1 MERRQKG
8 SLMKH
13 IFGVEDYNKQEDF
26 DRAIAMLVDLGSQGD
41 EGEIVY
47 IEKDNHMS
55 MKARPV
61 LARLDFILR
70 DRTASM
76 FESSLQFNTKLL
88 QEAGIKF
95 TIAAKKE
102 MMIGDEKWIL
112 KGLPSKSSKK
122 E

>member
-8 SLMKH
+8 PLMKH
-13 IFGVEDYNKQEDF
+13 IFGVEDYTKQEDF

-88 QEAGIKF
+88 QESGIKF

>member
-1 MERRQKG
+1 
-8 SLMKH
+8 MKH

-88 QEAGIKF
+88 QESGIKF

>member
-1 MERRQKG
+1 
-8 SLMKH
+8 MKH

-61 LARLDFILR
+61 LVRLDFILR